1 MSYKSF
7 LLSVGVSVILVGCG
21 SLESIINPELAMRKA
36 VKQTKRSLEDS
47 AKQLYSKQKEMN
59 DKQSEEIIK
68 GLSQNL
74 TPLFKPRNEQEFKT
88 HNDDLNTLLWRER
101 CEVYYGNKPIGGLGY
116 LAGFNLDAYNEFMKK
131 LFQSSNTQIMDV
143 ESELNQAPFKSL
155 SETNKE
161 GLAKGLTLRQM
172 GLTGDT
178 KKRLD
183 KEIDIKIKQRIE
195 EDKNNN
201 QEMQTT
207 CRAFY
212 KTTNLI
218 INKPLLAQRILEID
232 KIQEYQSNKPLREKK
247 YQEAKRFIETTPF
260 AEPSDKKLLE
270 YRAAFKASGSDFDD
284 SLSKKQ
290 QEIKRAKENT
300 N

>member
-21 SLESIINPELAMRKA
+21 SLESIVNPELAMRKA
-36 VKQTKRSLEDS
+36 AKQTILSLENS

-68 GLSQNL
+68 SLSQNL

-88 HNDDLNTLLWRER
+88 HNDDLNTLLWYSR
-101 CEVYYGNKPIGGLGY
+101 CEVYYGNRPISGLGY
-116 LAGFNLDAYNEFMKK
+116 LARFNLDAYNEFMKK

-155 SETNKE
+155 SETKKE
-161 GLAKGLTLRQM
+161 SLAKGLTLRQM

-183 KEIDIKIKQRIE
+183 KEIDTKINQRME

-218 INKPLLAQRILEID
+218 LKPLLAQRILEID